1 MPLLSAYNS
10 PRPLGAFLRGV
21 KGRAEFSSANI
32 PLNGFQMLAPPAGA
46 ACLCVCVGCRRCLT
60 APRLPDISAHS
71 IPSPVSAAFVK
82 KTTPTACSRKS
93 LFGFMR
99 HLFLTSC
106 TQRSPIALQGGYP
119 PSTGQQDG
127 LVALLQTSCN
137 GCGVCERRN
146 EGCWSCWP
154 W

>member
-10 PRPLGAFLRGV
+10 PRPLGVFLRGV

-106 TQRSPIALQGGYP
+106 TQRSPLALQGGYP

-137 GCGVCERRN
+137 GCGVCERGN